1 MKSLKY
7 QAKMII
13 LFSIITT
20 YNLIKVLYI
29 WMNLTKKNFRFN
41 KKISR
46 KLKNPSKNLRVKKN
60 PSKKKKK
67 KKKKKPPKNP
77 PPPNFKH
84 FFFF

>member
-1 MKSLKY
+1 MNSLKY

-13 LFSIITT
+13 FLSIITT

-46 KLKNPSKNLRVKKN
+46 KFKNPSKNFKKI
-60 PSKKKKK
+60 
-67 KKKKKPPKNP
+67 
-77 PPPNFKH
+77 
-84 FFFF
+84 